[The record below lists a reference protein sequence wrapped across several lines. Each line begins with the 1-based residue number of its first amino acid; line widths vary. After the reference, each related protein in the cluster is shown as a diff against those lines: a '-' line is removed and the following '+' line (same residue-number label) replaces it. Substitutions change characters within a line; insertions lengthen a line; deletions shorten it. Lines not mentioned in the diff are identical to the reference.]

1 MLIAGDWGTSNLRL
15 FLVDVDGDIRAEC
28 RGRGAVDVQGAFAAE
43 LATLSS
49 GWTAQLGAL
58 PVVLCGM
65 VGSNFG
71 WTQTRALNCPLDVAQ
86 IGRYCSEPAAGVR
99 IVPGLTCRNT
109 YGAPDFLRGE
119 ETQILGALTLLRDR
133 APVCRLLCL
142 PGTHTK
148 WVILDGSE
156 VREFVSV
163 PAGETYRALH
173 DHTVLVRE
181 SEVAP
186 LHPEGFARG
195 LAAFNDH
202 PAAQLLHRLFE
213 TRGRQLQGELTAAQA
228 AAFLSGLLIA
238 SDVAGG
244 LDLAAAAK
252 INSPITLI
260 GAPELTGL
268 YAQALA
274 AHGRD
279 VCELDGTHAAVAG
292 LRTVH
297 RQSASE
303 GAA

>member
-15 FLVDVDGDIRAEC
+15 FLVDADGAVRAER
-28 RGRGAVDVQGAFAAE
+28 RGRGAAAAQGAFAAE
-43 LATLSS
+43 LATLS
-49 GWTAQLGAL
+49 GEWRARHGAL

-71 WTQTRALNCPLDVAQ
+71 WTQTRALNCPLDVRQ
-86 IGRYCSEPAAGVR
+86 IGQYCSEPAPGVR

-119 ETQILGALTLLRDR
+119 ETQILGALTLLGDETPAR
-133 APVCRLLCL
+133 RLLCL

-148 WVILDGSE
+148 WVILDGHE

-163 PAGETYRALH
+163 PAGEIYRALH

-181 SEVAP
+181 PSAAP
-186 LHPEGFARG
+186 LDRDAFARG
-195 LAAFNDH
+195 LVAFNEY

-213 TRGRQLQGELTAAQA
+213 TRGRQLQGELTAVQA
-228 AAFLSGLLIA
+228 AAFLSALLVA

-244 LDLAAAAK
+244 LDLAAAAE
-252 INSPITLI
+252 IDVPVTLI

-274 AHGRD
+274 ARGRD
-279 VCELDGTHAAVAG
+279 VSEFDGARAAVAG
-292 LRTVH
+292 LRAVH
-297 RQSASE
+297 RQSALE
-303 GAA
+303 GAT